1 MLSSLKSWIKSK
13 LFWMRIAFCLGVV
26 LFSYGLAFC
35 SEAAA
40 QQTLSNMRIFLEGAG
55 AAAALRNTALMSALL
70 IFAVTLITTK
80 LSAGVGIVGIGL
92 FAMHLTSGIKIMF
105 RNEPFYPWDVSLVQ
119 EATNIVSKLDIVLT
133 KTMIAGLIFVI
144 LGLVLAV
151 LADIFWMKKLKLS
164 YRAKLLSGLAAL
176 GLFIGCG
183 CGLFSDA
190 YLKSHEIVI
199 RNWDQLSGYQEY
211 GFVYSFIANYKNA
224 KINSPAGYGEA
235 AVLEIAGRA
244 EDLAAEEKNA
254 GPTVENPNIIILM
267 SEAFTDIN
275 SSAALHFEQDITPT
289 LTALQKSY
297 LSGRALTQQY
307 GGGTANS
314 EFEVLTSYSPYY
326 LPGGTIAY
334 MSYVNSGTN
343 SYVSFLKDQ
352 GYSTIAAHPYLR
364 TFFSREKAYAAM
376 GFDAYYS
383 EEDFEGAERI
393 RWDTYISDA
402 ALTDKIIALYEE
414 NLATGK
420 PFFNH
425 AVSMQNHASYG
436 KNDYPEE
443 DTVSFESDVELS
455 EEEYGVLASYATG
468 IRLSDLA
475 LGRLIEYFEQ
485 VEESTVIVFFGD
497 HMPHLG
503 VDNWELLERI
513 GYLTGSGE
521 EKELRFFS
529 TPYIIW
535 NNFEEEPV
543 AQSQDLSMFQLL
555 PYMTRSLGLSRPTF
569 YAYMD
574 GLTAWFYGVTPNI
587 CLDAQGNPVFELEPE
602 AWRRF
607 EEYWMIVYDG
617 LIGKGYANQI
627 LYQASG

>member
-1 MLSSLKSWIKSK
+1 MPQWAS
-13 LFWMRIAFCLGVV
+13 
-26 LFSYGLAFC
+26 
-35 SEAAA
+35 
-40 QQTLSNMRIFLEGAG
+40 T
-55 AAAALRNTALMSALL
+55 
-70 IFAVTLITTK
+70 
-80 LSAGVGIVGIGL
+80 
-92 FAMHLTSGIKIMF
+92 
-105 RNEPFYPWDVSLVQ
+105 P
-119 EATNIVSKLDIVLT
+119 
-133 KTMIAGLIFVI
+133 
-144 LGLVLAV
+144 
-151 LADIFWMKKLKLS
+151 
-164 YRAKLLSGLAAL
+164 
-176 GLFIGCG
+176 
-183 CGLFSDA
+183 
-190 YLKSHEIVI
+190 
-199 RNWDQLSGYQEY
+199 
-211 GFVYSFIANYKNA
+211 
-224 KINSPAGYGEA
+224 
-235 AVLEIAGRA
+235 
-244 EDLAAEEKNA
+244 
-254 GPTVENPNIIILM
+254 II
-267 SEAFTDIN
+267 
-275 SSAALHFEQDITPT
+275 
-289 LTALQKSY
+289 
-297 LSGRALTQQY
+297 
-307 GGGTANS
+307 
-314 EFEVLTSYSPYY
+314 
-326 LPGGTIAY
+326 
-334 MSYVNSGTN
+334 
-343 SYVSFLKDQ
+343 
-352 GYSTIAAHPYLR
+352 
-364 TFFSREKAYAAM
+364 
-376 GFDAYYS
+376 S

-555 PYMTRSLGLSRPTF
+555 PYMTRSLGLSRPAF